1 MSGQTQ
7 KFTTSFAEKSK
18 FSPGLRDYF
27 EYRDL
32 GFAEGSNG
40 LVQAHVLR
48 AVKPCPPGGTG
59 RHTHSVQFQMNY
71 ILKGWM
77 KFELDGEVHT
87 FQAGDAWMQPP
98 NIKHELLDYSDDL
111 ENIEVVM
118 PADFGTADA

>member
-1 MSGQTQ
+1 MSDQSQ
-7 KFTTSFAEKSK
+7 KFTASLAKDARFT
-18 FSPGLRDYF
+18 PGLRDYF

-32 GFAEGSNG
+32 GFAQGSNG

-48 AVKPCPPGGTG
+48 AVKPCPQGGTG
-59 RHTHSVQFQMNY
+59 RHAHGVQFQMNFL
-71 ILKGWM
+71 LKGWM
-77 KFELDGEVHT
+77 RFEMDGEVYT

-118 PADFGTADA
+118 PADFTTEDA